1 MSDIKG
7 ITIGIAANGNVTLV
21 GTSGEVKAQV
31 DTVQNSTTLG
41 NTYASAEVWDRG
53 AGLVCRR
60 VFAGP
65 ITPGPDL
72 VVKPVDVE
80 MEYKGTA
87 PTFTLEG
94 IGLWASDTVASVT
107 TGTAVFT
114 VKDSSNN
121 TIADVT
127 TAGAGTYKIVLSGL
141 TLASGKVYNMSL
153 GVGTLTIKKKKLT
166 VTADNKSINEFGSA
180 PEYTAT
186 ITGFATGESASNLTG
201 SLSCA
206 VKKTDGTAVT
216 NVAQADPGVYQII
229 PSGYT
234 SANYD
239 IEFKAGKLTIVA
251 LPDITITAADKTM
264 TAGGSAPEYTVT
276 ATGDFKEG
284 EDISDLTGEVAYT
297 ITDGDGETVSDV
309 TTADPGTYTITP
321 SGLSSSDYDIH
332 FVAGKLTIEA
342 GS

>member
-41 NTYASAEVWDRG
+41 NSYASCEVWDRA

-80 MEYKGTA
+80 MEYAGTA

-94 IGLWASDTVASVT
+94 IGLWASDSVASVT
-107 TGTAVFT
+107 SGTAVFT

-127 TAGAGTYKIVLSGL
+127 TAAAGTYKIVLSGL
-141 TLASGKVYNMSL
+141 TLASGKVYNFSL

-186 ITGFATGESASNLTG
+186 YSGFVSGESSSNLTG
-201 SLSCA
+201 SLSYA
-206 VKKTDGTAVT
+206 IKDADGVAVT
-216 NVAQADPGVYQII
+216 NVAEAEPGTYQII
-229 PSGYT
+229 PSGV
-234 SANYD
+234 SSDNYD
-239 IEFKAGKLTIVA
+239 IEFVPGELTIEA

-264 TAGGSAPEYTVT
+264 TAGGSEPEYTAT
-276 ATGDFKEG
+276 ATGDFADG
-284 EDISDLTGEVAYT
+284 EDISDLTGTLSYT
-297 ITDGDGETVSDV
+297 IKDSNGETVADV
-309 TTADPGTYTITP
+309 TAADPGTYSIIP
-321 SGLSSSDYDIH
+321 SGLTSGDYDIH
-332 FVAGKLTIEA
+332 FVAGELTIEA